1 MQVEITITNFGKL
14 IILSLIKREKI
25 KLIQKNNF
33 IFVKYN
39 NKIKKTTWLILL
51 YQSMQKLKI
60 SRFI

>member
-39 NKIKKTTWLILL
+39 NKIKK
-51 YQSMQKLKI
+51 QHG
-60 SRFI
+60 